1 MRTAL
6 AAPLS
11 WVQNF
16 AHSSARLL
24 QNMREIDQP
33 RRQCLSAL
41 VAAGVGL
48 QLWPLLPAMAEPP
61 RILMR
66 AIPKSGEQLPAI
78 GLGTWQEFDIRGN
91 AAERSEAVDTLR
103 TFVDAGLRVIDTS
116 PMYGAAEAVVGELL
130 EQVDASRRSFVATK
144 VWTRGADAGRRQIED
159 SFRLLRRER
168 IDLIQV
174 HNLLDVDTQLST
186 LQQMKKDA
194 RVRYVGITH
203 YAQSAHA
210 DLVRCIE
217 RGDIDFVQVNYSLAE
232 PEAETSVLPAAAKH
246 RVAVL
251 VNRPLAQGA
260 VLARVRGKPL
270 PPLAAELGITS
281 WAQFALKWILS
292 HPAVT
297 CAIPGTRNPKHL
309 LENVAAGS
317 GVMPDAAMRAKMAEA
332 FRNA

>member
-1 MRTAL
+1 VKADNVDAT
-6 AAPLS
+6 
-11 WVQNF
+11 
-16 AHSSARLL
+16 
-24 QNMREIDQP
+24 
-33 RRQCLSAL
+33 RRQLTRSLA
-41 VAAGVGL
+41 AAGVAL
-48 QLWPLLPAMAEPP
+48 QLWPLLPAMAEHA
-61 RILMR
+61 RFLTR
-66 AIPKSGEQLPAI
+66 AIPKSGEALPAI

-91 AAERSEAVDTLR
+91 TAERGEAIDTLR

-116 PMYGAAEAVVGELL
+116 PMYGAAESLVGELL
-130 EQVDASRRSFVATK
+130 EQVDARHEVFVATK
-144 VWTRGADAGRRQIED
+144 VWTNGAAAGRRQIED

-174 HNLLDVDTQLST
+174 HNLLDVDAHLST
-186 LQQMKKDA
+186 LQQMKKDD
-194 RVRYVGITH
+194 RVRYIGITH

-210 DLVRCIE
+210 ELVRHIE
-217 RGDIDFVQVNYSLAE
+217 RGAVDFVQVNYSLAE

-260 VLARVRGKPL
+260 VLAHVRGKAL

-281 WAQFALKWILS
+281 WAQFALKWIVS

-309 LENVAAGS
+309 LDNVAAATGA
-317 GVMPDAAMRAKMAEA
+317 MPDAAMRARMAEA
-332 FRNA
+332 FRTA